1 MKKAKECQERFHV
14 LENVPVSTEN
24 KTTVEEMEILPK
36 AFEDY
41 LKRRKRLMKLQRLAM
56 LRP

>member
-1 MKKAKECQERFHV
+1 MKKAKECQERFRT
-14 LENVPVSTEN
+14 LENVPASTEN
-24 KTTVEEMEILPK
+24 KTTVEETEILPK

-41 LKRRKRLMKLQRLAM
+41 LQRRKRLMKLQRLAM